1 MMYCAFEI
9 KNDMMLSVHLYQ
21 QLQAFAPRDTQDPIR
36 LPWISADYLLDST
49 RMSEFGDF
57 KIKQAKIFKDYD
69 SGLLK
74 LKQREH

>member
-9 KNDMMLSVHLYQ
+9 KNDMMHSVNLYQ
-21 QLQAFAPRDTQDPIR
+21 QLQGFIPILKKNHISIH
-36 LPWISADYLLDST
+36 LPWISHDYFLDNM
-49 RMSEFGDF
+49 RMAEFGDF

-74 LKQREH
+74 LK